1 MEIKRVE
8 KEFKE
13 KVCNEIRLMEEGVD
27 RYRIFTPFQ
36 FGDGDAFA
44 IVLKRN
50 GENWILSDEG
60 HTYMHLSYE
69 MDIDVLEKGIRAI
82 IISNTLSNFGIKDIE
97 GSLIA
102 ELTDENTG
110 NAFYNYIQGLVKIT
124 DVTYL
129 SRERVKST
137 FLEDF
142 KTFMEERVAEERLVL
157 NHHDEQHDPQGK
169 YPIDCRI
176 NKMEKPL
183 FVFAVG
189 NDDKCRDTTISL
201 LQFEKWGLPFHSLA
215 IFEDQESI
223 SRKVLAR
230 FSDVCEKQFS
240 SLATNKERIE
250 KYLKE
255 NIT

>member
-1 MEIKRVE
+1 MEL
-8 KEFKE
+8 FFTD
-13 KVCNEIRLMEEGVD
+13 NEIQDLFNEKKHL
-27 RYRIFTPFQ
+27 
-36 FGDGDAFA
+36 A
-44 IVLKRN
+44 I
-50 GENWILSDEG
+50 SP
-60 HTYMHLSYE
+60 
-69 MDIDVLEKGIRAI
+69 
-82 IISNTLSNFGIKDIE
+82 
-97 GSLIA
+97 
-102 ELTDENTG
+102 
-110 NAFYNYIQGLVKIT
+110 

-137 FLEDF
+137 FWEDF
-142 KTFMEERVAEERLVL
+142 KTFMEQEVAEERLVF
-157 NHHDEQHDPQGK
+157 NYHDEQHDPQGK

-201 LQFEKWGLPFHSLA
+201 LQFEKWGLPFRSLA

-240 SLATNKERIE
+240 SLMTNKERIE
-250 KYLKE
+250 KYINE
-255 NIT
+255 NI

>member
-1 MEIKRVE
+1 MELKQVE

-36 FGDGDAFA
+36 FDDGDAFA

-50 GENWILSDEG
+50 GGNWILSDEG

-69 MDIDVLEKGIRAI
+69 MDIDALEKGTRAK
-82 IISNTLSNFGIKDIE
+82 IISNTLSSFGIKDIE
-97 GSLIA
+97 GSLII
-102 ELTDENTG
+102 ELTDENVG

-137 FLEDF
+137 FWEDF
-142 KTFMEERVAEERLVL
+142 KSFMEQEVAEERLVF
-157 NHHDEQHDPQGK
+157 NYHDEQHDPQGK

-183 FVFAVG
+183 FIFAVG

-201 LQFEKWGLPFHSLA
+201 LQFEKWGLPFRSLA

-240 SLATNKERIE
+240 SLMTNKERIE
-250 KYLKE
+250 KYINE
-255 NIT
+255 NI